1 MKIILIIAGLI
12 GTITVVAVQQMDP
25 KTPIVRQME
34 ARHGSLAYVS
44 VEAMTTWFS
53 QQPNRQLAAKISQEC
68 NYSPYRA
75 KNIRWSDTTEGHI
88 CRAAVPVA
96 AFGITTNWAHN

>member
-34 ARHGSLAYVS
+34 TRHGSLSGVS
-44 VEAMTTWFS
+44 VESMTTWFS
-53 QQPNRQLAAKISQEC
+53 QGPNQKLAAVIAQEC
-68 NYSPYRA
+68 NYSSYRA
-75 KNIRWSDTTEGHI
+75 NNIRWSDTTEGHI